1 MTRTTRM
8 LLWTVLA
15 VLCLM
20 LAVAVAVLGWLL
32 AQASGWPLPLAVLAI
47 AAPLMLALAVKR
59 GRR

>member
-1 MTRTTRM
+1 VTRTTRL

-20 LAVAVAVLGWLL
+20 LAVALAVLGWLL

-47 AAPLMLALAVKR
+47 TAPLLLALWT
-59 GRR
+59 RR

>member
-1 MTRTTRM
+1 VTRTTRM

-47 AAPLMLALAVKR
+47 VAPLLLALWT
-59 GRR
+59 RR